1 MSWLQKIYWTHF
13 GQPATE
19 RALFSALLARPFDSV
34 LEIGVG
40 TGARMR
46 RIAKLIQQSGD
57 QIRYIG
63 TDPFESASDG
73 QSHIS
78 LKAAHQL
85 AGQLGFRA
93 SLLPGEPAGA
103 LPRVAHKFGPS
114 QLVIIDGGIDPAA
127 PTAGPIGGWLDRI
140 ADENSTILA
149 CQESGE
155 PLVLIDSTQIARHLS
170 EAA

>member
-1 MSWLQKIYWTHF
+1 MSWLQKIYWNHF

-19 RALFSALLARPFDSV
+19 RALFAALLARPFDSV

-46 RIAKLIQQSGD
+46 RIAKLIQQTGD
-57 QIRYIG
+57 QVRYIG

-73 QSHIS
+73 EHHIS

-93 SLLPGEPAGA
+93 SLLPGEAAGA

-114 QLVIIDGGIDPAA
+114 ELVIIDGGIDPTA
-127 PTAGPIGGWLDRI
+127 PASGPIGSWLDRV
-140 ADENSTILA
+140 ADEGSTILA
-149 CQESGE
+149 CQESGGQ
-155 PLVLIDSTQIARHLS
+155 LLSIDSARITRHLS

>member
-1 MSWLQKIYWTHF
+1 MGWLQKIYWNHF

-19 RALFSALLARPFDSV
+19 RALFSALLARSYDSV

-73 QSHIS
+73 EQHIS

-114 QLVIIDGGIDPAA
+114 ELVIIDGGIDLAA
-127 PTAGPIGGWLDRI
+127 PTSGPVGSWLDRV

-149 CQESGE
+149 CEEPGE
-155 PLVLIDSTQIARHLS
+155 QLVVIDTAQLTRQIS